1 MFKFRHLLPGTLPPG
16 SESRHTE
23 LLRGDI
29 HRYCPVCVGLC
40 PLSIRLKCRKEIE
53 LTGIPVPRTPTD
65 PPVNDPREGGNKGD
79 GEKERERQE
88 EGGYPARKGCDI

>member
-65 PPVNDPREGGNKGD
+65 PLVNDPREGGNKGD